1 MILQTVNGSFLPF
14 LSPFLIT
21 VTGWPVRWQE
31 LIGQFLPFDTT
42 GIDFAMTA
50 LFIVICVNQWRETSC
65 HLPAKTG
72 FFCGMLC
79 LALFGPSGFILPA
92 LIAVSAL
99 LLIFRH
105 TIQRNMEDF
114 S

>member
-1 MILQTVNGSFLPF
+1 MILQTVNGSL
-14 LSPFLIT
+14 
-21 VTGWPVRWQE
+21 
-31 LIGQFLPFDTT
+31 FLPFDTT